1 MRAMNT
7 QQAGVVDVV
16 LTNHARGYTNS
27 EMIAH
32 RVAPVVDVPARNLL
46 LLKFGRE
53 GFRKLNTRRAP
64 GTPILTVQYG
74 YGADPIA
81 LVQDALQG
89 IVPMEIGEAAKIAAP
104 GVDLGRHAVNM
115 VLTQLDL
122 GYEIETAGI
131 VRNAATYAA
140 SNKLALVGT
149 AKWSHPDSDP
159 KKDFDDAKEVIRQ
172 RIGRYPNR
180 ATLGATVAR
189 ALCDHPK
196 IREHFK
202 YTSADSVTIEMLA
215 RYLQLDEILV
225 GKAVYLPDG
234 AADDALATDVW
245 GNDAILSYVSTER
258 NWLVPSFAYTYRLQG
273 YPHVEAP
280 WYDRDIRSWKYPT
293 VMERRPYLVGADAGF
308 LWQGAV

>member
-1 MRAMNT
+1 MNT
-7 QQAGVVDVV
+7 AQAGVVDVV
-16 LTNHARGYTNS
+16 LTNHARGYTNQ

-32 RVAPVVDVPARNLL
+32 RVAPVVDVPARNML
-46 LLKFGRE
+46 LLKFGKE

-64 GTPILTVQYG
+64 GTPMLTVQYG

-89 IVPMEIGEAAKIAAP
+89 IVPMEIAEAAKIASP
-104 GVDLGRHAVNM
+104 GIDLGRNAVNM
-115 VLTQLDL
+115 VLSQLDL

-131 VRNAATYAA
+131 VRNAASYSA
-140 SNKLALVGT
+140 SNKVALAGSD
-149 AKWSHPDSDP
+149 KWSHADSDP
-159 KKDFDDAKEVIRQ
+159 KTDIDDAKEVIRQ

-180 ATLGATVAR
+180 LTLGAVGAR
-189 ALCDHPK
+189 ALRDHPK
-196 IREHFK
+196 IKEQFK
-202 YTSADSVTIEMLA
+202 YTSAESITNDMLA
-215 RYLQLDEILV
+215 RYLQLDEVLE

-234 AADDALATDVW
+234 TADDALATDIW
-245 GNDAILSYVSTER
+245 GNDAVLSYVSKEG

-273 YPHVEAP
+273 YPHVESP

-308 LWQGAV
+308 LFQSVA

>member
-1 MRAMNT
+1 MRGMNT
-7 QQAGVVDVV
+7 QQAGVVDVI
-16 LTNHARGYTNS
+16 LSNFARGYSNP

-32 RVAPVVDVPARNLL
+32 RVAPVVDVPARNML
-46 LLKFGRE
+46 LLKFGKE

-64 GTPILTVQYG
+64 GTPMLTVQYG

-89 IVPMEIGEAAKIAAP
+89 LVPMEIQEAAKAVP
-104 GVDLGRHAVNM
+104 GINLGQRAVQM
-115 VLTQLDL
+115 VMAQLDL

-131 VRNAATYAA
+131 VMNAAGYAA
-140 SNKLALVGT
+140 SNKVALAGT
-149 AKWSHPDSDP
+149 DKWSAPESDP
-159 KKDFDDAKEVIRQ
+159 KKGVDDGKEVIRQ
-172 RIGRYPNR
+172 RIGRYPNQM
-180 ATLGATVAR
+180 TIGAKGAR

-196 IREHFK
+196 IKEQFK
-202 YTSADSVTIEMLA
+202 YTSAESITIEMVA

-234 AADDALATDVW
+234 TAEDALATDVW
-245 GNDAILSYVSTER
+245 GSDAVLSYASKEG

-273 YPHVEAP
+273 YPSVEAP

-293 VMERRPYLVGADAGF
+293 VQERRPYMVGADAGF
-308 LWQGAV
+308 LFQGVV